1 MGGTRPTVQISTETL
16 VWSIDMN
23 DKYFP
28 RPDTSAWI
36 MQSWGFFAMA
46 TLAEVTAI
54 LWLPLA
60 VTLKLLLVMIL
71 AATVYICFA
80 LAKTVRDNRDTTQDT
95 QAWIIMTYGMA
106 IGMVCALT
114 YGMYFISPDW
124 QQRVLLGMGLAWTIQ
139 STLVLAK
146 TIRDQKEAQDAAA
159 TMREAERATKIAAT
173 PPHLERRP
181 ATES

>member
-1 MGGTRPTVQISTETL
+1 
-16 VWSIDMN
+16 MN
-23 DKYFP
+23 VKYIV

-46 TLAEVTAI
+46 SLVEVTAI
-54 LWLPLA
+54 LWLPLT

-71 AATVYICFA
+71 AATIYICFA
-80 LAKTVRDNRDTTQDT
+80 LAKTVRDNRDTVQDT

-106 IGMVCALT
+106 IGMVCALA

-139 STLVLAK
+139 SALVLAK
-146 TIRDQKEAQDAAA
+146 TIRDQKEAQDSAVAA
-159 TMREAERATKIAAT
+159 REAERSEQISAT
-173 PPHLERRP
+173 PPSLERR
-181 ATES
+181 SVS